1 MNTANL
7 KKTLAILLV
16 LVMACSLGACSRIR
30 SIKLPPLPTPGN
42 ETAVP
47 TADPFVQLPPVESQ
61 QTTAPAVS
69 AAPALPS
76 MTPAFP
82 STAPAFPTAPAL
94 TPTPT
99 PAPTPYV
106 EDPNIPHLYIE
117 NVTLPPNMGQYG
129 VVDLYGNIYT
139 DKGVIAMVW
148 GRIVDADG
156 VVVQNC
162 KYYPYTDSFSLAGT
176 VNAELHFAVLEP
188 GHYAYVVSAIA
199 ENNSY
204 SSGEK
209 VLIEHPFE
217 IYYP

>member
-1 MNTANL
+1 MKRKSI
-7 KKTLAILLV
+7 KKQLVILIV
-16 LVMACSLGACSRIR
+16 MCMACMLGACSRIK
-30 SIKLPPLPTPGN
+30 SIELPPLPTPSA
-42 ETAVP
+42 ETPAP
-47 TADPFVQLPPVESQ
+47 TADPFAPTLPAEAQ
-61 QTTAPAVS
+61 
-69 AAPALPS
+69 
-76 MTPAFP
+76 TPAPVPTMFP
-82 STAPAFPTAPAL
+82 VPSPVSTPVPTPEP
-94 TPTPT
+94 TPVPTPT
-99 PAPTPYV
+99 PFV
-106 EDPNIPHLYIE
+106 EDPNIPHLFIE
-117 NVTLPPNMGQYG
+117 GETLPQSMGQYG
-129 VVDLYGNIYT
+129 VADLYGNIYT

-156 VVVQNC
+156 VIVQNC

>member
-1 MNTANL
+1 MKIQSF
-7 KKTLAILLV
+7 KKLLIILIFICMV
-16 LVMACSLGACSRIR
+16 CALGACSRIR
-30 SIKLPPLPTPGN
+30 SIELPPLPTPSA
-42 ETAVP
+42 ETPAA
-47 TADPFVQLPPVESQ
+47 TADPFPPAQPASVQPEMQTPV
-61 QTTAPAVS
+61 PV
-69 AAPALPS
+69 
-76 MTPAFP
+76 
-82 STAPAFPTAPAL
+82 PT
-94 TPTPT
+94 
-99 PAPTPYV
+99 PTPYV
-106 EDPNIPHLYIE
+106 EDPNIPHLFIE
-117 NVTLPPNMGQYG
+117 GETLPQSMGQYG
-129 VVDLYGNIYT
+129 VAELYGNIYT

>member
-1 MNTANL
+1 M
-7 KKTLAILLV
+7 
-16 LVMACSLGACSRIR
+16 LGACSRIK
-30 SIKLPPLPTPGN
+30 SIELPPLPTPSA
-42 ETAVP
+42 ETPAP
-47 TADPFVQLPPVESQ
+47 TADPFAPTLPAEMQ
-61 QTTAPAVS
+61 
-69 AAPALPS
+69 
-76 MTPAFP
+76 TPAPVQTMFP
-82 STAPAFPTAPAL
+82 VPSPAPTPVPTPEP
-94 TPTPT
+94 TPVPTPT
-99 PAPTPYV
+99 PFV
-106 EDPNIPHLYIE
+106 EDPNIPHLFIE
-117 NVTLPPNMGQYG
+117 GETLPQSMGQYG
-129 VVDLYGNIYT
+129 VADLYGNIYT

>member
-1 MNTANL
+1 MKIQSF
-7 KKTLAILLV
+7 KKLIIILIV
-16 LVMACSLGACSRIR
+16 ICMVCVLGACSRIR
-30 SIKLPPLPTPGN
+30 SIELPPLPTPSA
-42 ETAVP
+42 ETPAA
-47 TADPFVQLPPVESQ
+47 TADPFQPTQPAPVQPEMQTPVPVPTVFSIPS
-61 QTTAPAVS
+61 PA
-69 AAPALPS
+69 
-76 MTPAFP
+76 
-82 STAPAFPTAPAL
+82 
-94 TPTPT
+94 PTPVPT
-99 PAPTPYV
+99 PEPTPVPTPTPYV
-106 EDPNIPHLYIE
+106 EDPNIPHLFIE
-117 NVTLPPNMGQYG
+117 GETLPQSMGQYG
-129 VVDLYGNIYT
+129 VAELYGNIYT

>member
-1 MNTANL
+1 MKRKSI
-7 KKTLAILLV
+7 KKQLIILMV
-16 LVMACSLGACSRIR
+16 ICMACMLGACSRIK
-30 SIKLPPLPTPGN
+30 SIELPPLPTPSA
-42 ETAVP
+42 ETPAP
-47 TADPFVQLPPVESQ
+47 TADPFAPTLPAEMQ
-61 QTTAPAVS
+61 
-69 AAPALPS
+69 
-76 MTPAFP
+76 TPAPVQTMFP
-82 STAPAFPTAPAL
+82 VPSPAPTPVPTPEP
-94 TPTPT
+94 TPVPTPT
-99 PAPTPYV
+99 PFV
-106 EDPNIPHLYIE
+106 EDPNIPHLFIE
-117 NVTLPPNMGQYG
+117 GETLPQSMGQYG
-129 VVDLYGNIYT
+129 VADLYGNIYT